1 MKRSFYWILIPA
13 ALVIASCKTV
23 HPAGIYE
30 KAPAVNPQNQS
41 STVITSP
48 TVSSNATTTPAVSQ
62 SPVASA
68 STPAKEDVRKESFT
82 LAPTETNQNPILMK
96 YNVVVGSFENQ
107 SNAQRLEA
115 TLKAEG
121 KNPSIVIN
129 SKGMYRVII
138 ESFNDYN
145 QATQVKLSLQN
156 RFPGAW
162 LLVQANQ

>member
-13 ALVIASCKTV
+13 AVMVASCKTV

-30 KAPAVNPQNQS
+30 KAPATNAQNQA
-41 STVITSP
+41 STVISSP
-48 TVSSNATTTPAVSQ
+48 TVSSNVPSTPSVSQNSTASAATTSG
-62 SPVASA
+62 
-68 STPAKEDVRKESFT
+68 EDVRKESFT
-82 LAPTETNQNPILMK
+82 LAPTETNQNPIHMK

-138 ESFNDYN
+138 ESYNDYA

>member
-13 ALVIASCKTV
+13 ALAIASCKTV

-41 STVITSP
+41 STVISSP
-48 TVSSNATTTPAVSQ
+48 TVTSNATPAPAVSQ
-62 SPVASA
+62 NTASSGSA
-68 STPAKEDVRKESFT
+68 AVKEDVRKEAFT
-82 LAPTETNQNPILMK
+82 LAPTETNQNPIHMK

-138 ESFNDYN
+138 ESYNDYA
-145 QATQVKLSLQN
+145 QATQAKLNLQN